1 MIALTDKPGTHRF
14 RRGPSLGTRFVL
26 LMLLSLA
33 VMFMD
38 HRFQQL
44 ETIRRVLSF
53 AVTPIQKVVDLP
65 FAIAEWLG
73 TNMAERS
80 SLIDENTR
88 LINEQLKNSVRLQR
102 VASLEAENAR
112 LRALLDSTAR
122 VPDRTL
128 IAEILR
134 ADLDRFRH
142 RILINK
148 GDNQNAYAGQA
159 LIDARG
165 IVGQITRANPF
176 TSEAILI
183 SDAAHATPVEVNRN
197 GLRTIAVGIGD
208 ATRLSLPFLPNTADI
223 DVGDLLVSSGL
234 GGVFPTGYPV
244 ARVSSIERRP
254 GEAFAKVSAIPTAA
268 LDRIKDVLLVWVG
281 EMVDISPTDSVDN
294 MTLPEIDR

>member
-1 MIALTDKPGTHRF
+1 M
-14 RRGPSLGTRFVL
+14 
-26 LMLLSLA
+26 
-33 VMFMD
+33 
-38 HRFQQL
+38 
-44 ETIRRVLSF
+44 
-53 AVTPIQKVVDLP
+53 
-65 FAIAEWLG
+65 
-73 TNMAERS
+73 
-80 SLIDENTR
+80 
-88 LINEQLKNSVRLQR
+88 RLQR

-208 ATRLSLPFLPNTADI
+208 ATRLSLPFLPKTADI

>member
-1 MIALTDKPGTHRF
+1 
-14 RRGPSLGTRFVL
+14 
-26 LMLLSLA
+26 MLLSLA

-73 TNMAERS
+73 SNMAEHS
-80 SLIDENTR
+80 SLIDENSR

-223 DVGDLLVSSGL
+223 EVGDLLVSSGL

>member
-1 MIALTDKPGTHRF
+1 MIPLNDKSGARHF
-14 RRGPSLGTRFVL
+14 DRGPMLGTRFVL

-44 ETIRRVLSF
+44 ETIRRVLSV

-65 FAIAEWLG
+65 FAMAGWLG
-73 TNMAERS
+73 TNMADRS
-80 SLIDENTR
+80 VLMDENAR
-88 LINEQLKNSVRLQR
+88 LMNEQLKNSVSLQR
-102 VASLEAENAR
+102 LASLEAENTR
-112 LRALLDSTAR
+112 LRALLDSTAK

-128 IAEILR
+128 IAQILR
-134 ADLDRFRH
+134 VDLDRFRH

-148 GDNQNAYAGQA
+148 GENQNAYSGQA

-197 GLRTIAVGIGD
+197 GLRTIAIGIG
-208 ATRLSLPFLPNTADI
+208 APTSLSLPFLPNTADI
-223 DVGDLLVSSGL
+223 EVGDLLVSSGL

-244 ARVSSIERRP
+244 ARVSAIERRP
-254 GEAFAKVSAIPTAA
+254 GEAFAKVSAVPTAA

-281 EMVDISPTDSVDN
+281 EMVDISPIEPIDDL
-294 MTLPEIDR
+294 MLPEGDR

>member
-1 MIALTDKPGTHRF
+1 
-14 RRGPSLGTRFVL
+14 
-26 LMLLSLA
+26 MLLSLA

-73 TNMAERS
+73 SNMAEHS
-80 SLIDENTR
+80 SLIDENSR